1 MMDSDDDGCKI
12 PCTVTNMDSTDEYEV
27 KYTTISGK
35 YGVEDVGEDTVTVI
49 EHEGLVKLSAS
60 SDSAGWNA
68 RVQ

>member
-1 MMDSDDDGCKI
+1 MMDSDDDGCTI
-12 PCTVTNMDSTDEYEV
+12 SCTVSNVVSNGDYEV
-27 KYTTISGK
+27 KYIDISGK

-49 EHEGLVKLSAS
+49 EHEGLVKLNAS